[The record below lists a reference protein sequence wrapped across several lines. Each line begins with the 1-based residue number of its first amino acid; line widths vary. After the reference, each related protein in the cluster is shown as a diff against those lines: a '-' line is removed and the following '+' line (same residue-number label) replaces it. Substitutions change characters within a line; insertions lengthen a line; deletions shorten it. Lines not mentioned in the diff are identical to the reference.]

1 MASVSQYIVVVS
13 TIPTQLG
20 RCNNVHCIVHSD
32 IFYRATANG
41 FNKPGS
47 TETEHS
53 LFTGCI
59 KLLKVNHLL
68 CYQYVE
74 KILKSTSAN
83 GFFRFFL
90 YSFTDNLQKK
100 CLQFTYSIQSLL
112 KDSDESSFHFMQRKH
127 LYVTEY
133 SALAL
138 LDNSALNQY
147 HA

>member
-59 KLLKVNHLL
+59 KLLKVNYLL
-68 CYQYVE
+68 WYQYGRKDSQVYVRKRVCSIFSYTVLQIIYRKNAYSLRIQFNHCL
-74 KILKSTSAN
+74 KILMNLHFILCN
-83 GFFRFFL
+83 G
-90 YSFTDNLQKK
+90 
-100 CLQFTYSIQSLL
+100 SIY
-112 KDSDESSFHFMQRKH
+112 M
-127 LYVTEY
+127 
-133 SALAL
+133 
-138 LDNSALNQY
+138 
-147 HA
+147 